1 MAPAGIICAACVAGT
16 ITMRYESVADIYS
29 ANRKF
34 RERMLALVN
43 SISEDEAHAF
53 TDGEPWSASHL
64 LEHVA
69 TVNGGMAGICR
80 KLIEKAKESG
90 AVSDG
95 TLAISPDFFQRA
107 GAPGTEKLEAPERV
121 RPGGG
126 VPIAES
132 LERMAAADAAFEEM
146 RGDFETVGLMEP
158 KFPHPYFGGMTAVE
172 WFVLMGLH
180 ENRHAGQLENL
191 LSKIRK

>member
-1 MAPAGIICAACVAGT
+1 
-16 ITMRYESVADIYS
+16 MRYESVADIYS

-43 SISEDEAHAF
+43 GISDDEAHALA
-53 TDGEPWSASHL
+53 DGEPWSASHL

-69 TVNGGMAGICR
+69 TVNSGMAGICR

-126 VPIAES
+126 VPISES

-146 RGDFETVGLMEP
+146 RSDFETVGLMEP

-180 ENRHAGQLENL
+180 ENRHAGQLENI
-191 LSKIRK
+191 LSKIRQ